1 MKLHPMKSK
10 KYLLSSY
17 YLSKISDKD
26 EYVVTDPILY
36 EEIKK
41 YLPSAKINL
50 EPIYK
55 VSRKILKRITY
66 KKNYM
71 RKIYLFNFGAIK

>member
-17 YLSKISDKD
+17 YLSQISDKD
-26 EYVVTDPILY
+26 EYVVTDPILH

-41 YLPSAKINL
+41 YLPSAKLI
-50 EPIYK
+50 
-55 VSRKILKRITY
+55 
-66 KKNYM
+66 
-71 RKIYLFNFGAIK
+71 